1 MAITPTSSSMSAL
14 ANELFR
20 QVDAN
25 TDGKLS
31 ATEFQSFLES
41 LLSGVNNRRVPG
53 ISASAVSGPRT
64 DYAPMEGFDT
74 AKLNNPAHATPKYVF
89 ARATQDIAMGVGRAA
104 RSAALPEIVSYIRAN
119 GYPNA
124 AATDDDIIDFG
135 DGFGDIDVLTAD
147 GRWWWGPEN

>member
-1 MAITPTSSSMSAL
+1 MAISPTSSSMSAL
-14 ANELFR
+14 ANELFK

-41 LLSGVNNRRVPG
+41 LLTGVNNRRAPG
-53 ISASAVSGPRT
+53 STPSAVTGPRT
-64 DYAPMEGFDT
+64 DYTAMDGFDS

-104 RSAALPEIVSYIRAN
+104 RSAALPEIVNYVRER

-124 AATDDDIIDFG
+124 VATADDTIDFG
-135 DGFGDIDVLTAD
+135 DGHGTIDVLTA
-147 GRWWWGPEN
+147 GGQWWWGPEN